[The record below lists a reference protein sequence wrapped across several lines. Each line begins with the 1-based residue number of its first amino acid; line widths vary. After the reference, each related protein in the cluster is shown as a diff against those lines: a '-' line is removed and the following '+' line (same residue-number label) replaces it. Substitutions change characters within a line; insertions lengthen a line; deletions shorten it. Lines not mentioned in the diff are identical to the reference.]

1 MEIKKT
7 TLILFLGS
15 CRLLVDTVGWERGN
29 VRLSFFHWAHL
40 YSCAMMWTSSAAL
53 SIRRQHFYSFA
64 RAFLKMSGVTTARIT
79 ASWISCARRTPTV
92 QMMSDLVSGA
102 FKEFLL
108 LFFICLFIHALDLL
122 LERLTFRWR
131 VKCCVYRPF
140 DSVFTVSVWTD
151 CRNFW
156 GKSFCVSYQHFPQ
169 HSLTLGCSTW
179 YISGGCR
186 SGRVAGRLLFVP
198 ICF

>member
-1 MEIKKT
+1 MWDSRSSTEPIC
-7 TLILFLGS
+7 IHVRWCERAPRRFLSGGS
-15 CRLLVDTVGWERGN
+15 TFTVLH
-29 VRLSFFHWAHL
+29 VL
-40 YSCAMMWTSSAAL
+40 
-53 SIRRQHFYSFA
+53 
-64 RAFLKMSGVTTARIT
+64 FLKMSGVTTARIT
-79 ASWISCARRTPTV
+79 ASWISCARRTRTV

-108 LFFICLFIHALDLL
+108 LFFIYLFIHALDLL

-156 GKSFCVSYQHFPQ
+156 GKNFCVSYQHFPQ